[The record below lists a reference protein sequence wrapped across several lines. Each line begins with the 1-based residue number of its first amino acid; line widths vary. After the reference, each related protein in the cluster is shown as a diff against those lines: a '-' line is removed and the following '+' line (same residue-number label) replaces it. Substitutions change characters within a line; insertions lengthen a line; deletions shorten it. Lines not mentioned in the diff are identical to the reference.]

1 MGAMRGRMTTVQCSN
16 ENKKTRAPDYGVY
29 IHDQCRMVVCVC
41 VTKAAWNEVR
51 CVLTII
57 TSFTVQRARLSV
69 PVPTQQ
75 CRHPSIPS
83 ASMTHGNS
91 LVAVRRPWGQ
101 SRCLQAPLRAHH
113 VPMVVV
119 SHPRTIS
126 VRMCVSVLSDLV
138 PVVLGVYR
146 VCVARD
152 GMQTHRLGGR
162 RRMRCS
168 DSWFV
173 IRLAIEVRLSVARV
187 GNCV

>member
-1 MGAMRGRMTTVQCSN
+1 
-16 ENKKTRAPDYGVY
+16 
-29 IHDQCRMVVCVC
+29 
-41 VTKAAWNEVR
+41 
-51 CVLTII
+51 
-57 TSFTVQRARLSV
+57 
-69 PVPTQQ
+69 
-75 CRHPSIPS
+75 
-83 ASMTHGNS
+83 
-91 LVAVRRPWGQ
+91 
-101 SRCLQAPLRAHH
+101 
-113 VPMVVV
+113 MVVV